1 MWNINQNISIK
12 YFSFEINN
20 ILSYILPRLL
30 KQKYWNFY
38 IYKKRMKPYCSYEQ
52 FFKK

>member
-12 YFSFEINN
+12 YFSFKINN
-20 ILSYILPRLL
+20 IIPYNLSSLL

-38 IYKKRMKPYCSYEQ
+38 IYKKRMKPYYFNEQ
-52 FFKK
+52 YFKK